1 MRILACFAATLDG
14 KIGSLGH
21 PRERVGSRADL
32 DHLLNV
38 RNQADALLYGGET
51 FRHHPLL
58 RKGSAQELPPLQ
70 CLLTQSF
77 ELPPEAP
84 LFQDSLKHTPA
95 SPIIIASPTEA
106 PNEVR
111 ARYPK
116 QIEWVTTGSE
126 TDNPIP
132 QIIALLKQ
140 RGINTLLVEGGGHIF
155 NLCLEARVIDEL
167 YLTVCPLLLGGPQ
180 NPTLVGGL
188 GSGFRVAQ
196 APRTEV
202 ISSEWKAG
210 ELYLHL
216 KVIYPDKSLP

>member
-1 MRILACFAATLDG
+1 MRIMACFAATLDG
-14 KIGSLGH
+14 KIGSVEA
-21 PRERVGSRADL
+21 PRDRVGSRADL
-32 DHLLNV
+32 DHLFTI

-58 RKGSAQELPPLQ
+58 RKGNAQSTPPLQ

-77 ELPPEAP
+77 NMPPDAP
-84 LFQDSLKHTPA
+84 LFQDSLKQTPA

-106 PNEVR
+106 PPEVR
-111 ARYPK
+111 ARYLQ
-116 QIEWVTTGSE
+116 QIEWVTTGAE
-126 TDNPIP
+126 TVNPIP
-132 QIIALLKQ
+132 QMLSLLEQ
-140 RGINTLLVEGGGHIF
+140 RGIRTLLVEGGGHIL
-155 NLCLEARVIDEL
+155 NLCLQAKVIDEL

-188 GSGFRVAQ
+188 GSGFRVGE

-202 ISSEWKAG
+202 LSSEWKAG

-216 KVIYPDKSLP
+216 KVTYPDC